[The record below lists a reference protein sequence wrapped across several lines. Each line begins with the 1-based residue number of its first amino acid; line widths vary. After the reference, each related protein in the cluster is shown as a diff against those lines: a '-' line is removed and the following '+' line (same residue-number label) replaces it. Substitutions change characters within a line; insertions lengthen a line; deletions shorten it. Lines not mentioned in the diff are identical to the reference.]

1 MPAVVRRES
10 SHTVPCY
17 ASVWFRLTPVNRSL
31 PLSGPS
37 SLSPGSPEGT
47 HGRVL
52 GLEYFVWNKWS
63 SETSWTG
70 RKAMGFRDINVW
82 HAPDRK
88 KVSCWSLAGCCWG
101 WNRESKFQKELSM
114 KLLVG
119 ISVKLQKAESL
130 FYVLFMHV
138 FVRWLISLWCLQTL
152 TPSPGRSAWT
162 VCAPSSAGA
171 GGHSQGPRPG
181 PQSCRA

>member
-1 MPAVVRRES
+1 MPDVVRTES
-10 SHTVPCY
+10 SHTIPCY
-17 ASVWFRLTPVNRSL
+17 ASVWFCLTPVNRSL

-52 GLEYFVWNKWS
+52 GLECIVWNKWS

-130 FYVLFMHV
+130 FHV
-138 FVRWLISLWCLQTL
+138 FFFYARVCEMASLTAIFTDTHPISRKICLNCVRTFISGCRW
-152 TPSPGRSAWT
+152 
-162 VCAPSSAGA
+162 
-171 GGHSQGPRPG
+171 
-181 PQSCRA
+181 PQSGATPRASKL